1 MLLARN
7 RLGLLLL
14 GALLTVL
21 LYLWLPAARRSRPDE
36 GKRGWRVANGTVRT
50 GMAAGEPPVFY
61 REVPA
66 AAVGPG
72 RWVSPPA
79 GGEWQALGSVFSS
92 PCGRWTLEAFLNPSR
107 LSSPTQARCPVPA
120 RPGIH
125 LQDVGGLGHTGTAR
139 WRRLPCGRNRS
150 AW

>member
-1 MLLARN
+1 MLLARS

-21 LYLWLPAARRSRPDE
+21 LYLWLPALRRSRPDE

-50 GMAAGEPPVFY
+50 GMAAGEAPVFY

-79 GGEWQALGSVFSS
+79 DGGGRPWGRSSALPEPFLPVF
-92 PCGRWTLEAFLNPSR
+92 L
-107 LSSPTQARCPVPA
+107 TQARCPVPA
-120 RPGIH
+120 RPGVH
-125 LQDVGGLGHTGTAR
+125 LQDVGGLGHAGTAR

>member
-1 MLLARN
+1 MLLARS

-14 GALLTVL
+14 GALLAFL
-21 LYLWLPAARRSRPDE
+21 LYLLLPAARRSRPDE
-36 GKRGWRVANGTVRT
+36 GKRGWRAANGTVRT

-79 GGEWQALGSVFSS
+79 WGVAGPGVGVHQPPWSLDAAGMA
-92 PCGRWTLEAFLNPSR
+92 AFLNPF
-107 LSSPTQARCPVPA
+107 PPVFPHA
-120 RPGIH
+120 GPMSCSC
-125 LQDVGGLGHTGTAR
+125 TAR
-139 WRRLPCGRNRS
+139 RSPPRRGRPWAHWRCSLEKATVLS
-150 AW
+150 Q